1 MRQRVERLSFMR
13 AIVCE
18 KYGSPEV
25 LHLREVAKPSP
36 RPDELLIRI
45 KATTCHVGDVRIRSA
60 DVPWTL
66 QLPFRLYMGLL
77 KPRQPILGM
86 ELAGIVEATGSA
98 VRRFGVGDAVVAASP
113 FRLGAYAEYICLPAN
128 APTVKQGLVARK
140 PSSMSFAEAAAG
152 LATGGLTALCV
163 LRKAA
168 IEPGQKVL
176 IYGASG
182 SVGVFAVQLAKY
194 FGATVTGVSS
204 ARNFGLVQALGADE
218 LIDYT
223 RPEFADGEGG
233 FDVVFDAVGKL
244 SRAAAVRL
252 SEPGGRR
259 FSVAR
264 DIGPVARM
272 TAPDLEFLTALV
284 EAGDLRTFIDREYPL
299 EDIRAAHAYVGQWH
313 KRGHVVVTV

>member
-1 MRQRVERLSFMR
+1 MR

-18 KYGSPEV
+18 KYGPPEV
-25 LHLREVAKPSP
+25 LQLRDVARPIP
-36 RPDELLIRI
+36 GPDEVLIRI

-86 ELAGIVEATGSA
+86 ELAGIVQATGSA
-98 VRRFGVGDAVVAASP
+98 VGRFAVGDAVLAASP
-113 FRLGAYAEYICLPAN
+113 FRLGGYAEYICLPAA
-128 APTVKQGLVARK
+128 APTVKRGLVARK
-140 PSSMSFAEAAAG
+140 PSNMSFEEAAAG

-168 IEPGQKVL
+168 IEPGQRVL
-176 IYGASG
+176 VYGASG
-182 SVGVFAVQLAKY
+182 SVGVFAVQLARY
-194 FGATVTGVSS
+194 FGATVTGVCSS
-204 ARNFGLVQALGADE
+204 RNFGLVQTLGAAE

-223 RPEFADGEGG
+223 RPEFAACEGP

-244 SRAAAVRL
+244 SHSDAVRL
-252 SEPGGRR
+252 SGPGGRR
-259 FSVAR
+259 CSVAR
-264 DIGPVARM
+264 DVGPVARM
-272 TAPDLEFLTALV
+272 TATDLEFLTALV
-284 EAGDLRTFIDREYPL
+284 EAGKLRTFIDRQYAL

-313 KRGHVVVTV
+313 KRGHVVVTI